1 MSNYTGDSFKN
12 LIVLAKNNNFIE
24 PEYYDMYNVKK
35 GLRNKNGTGVLVGLT
50 KIGDVQGY
58 DIINDKKVPK
68 EGALYYR
75 GIEIKDFVKGF
86 QDENRMGF
94 EECIFL
100 LLFGKLP
107 SKSELDE
114 FNLLLDELRFLPEG
128 FTENFLL
135 KLPSKNIMNLL
146 QRSVLFLYSM
156 DDNPDDLSV
165 ENLVK
170 QSLELIA
177 KIPTI
182 MAYGYHATEHYFNGK
197 SLFIH
202 PPKRGLRT
210 SENILH
216 MSRYNSK
223 YTTTEAEVLD
233 LCLVLHAEHGGGN
246 NSAFATHV
254 VSSSGTDTYS
264 AISTAIGSLKGPK
277 HGGANSK
284 VKLMMNN
291 IKDNVKNYEN
301 KTELKNYLL
310 KILSKNAFD
319 GEGLIYGMGHAI
331 YTLSDPR
338 AVLLK
343 EKAYK
348 LAKEKNNI
356 KEFQLYNDVESITK
370 EIFKNSNGKLMTA
383 NVDLYSGFIYD
394 MLNIPDNLYTPIFAA
409 ARSAGWAAHR
419 IEQILSDKKIIR
431 PAYKHLLGNNIYSP
445 LNQRSFKKEL

>member
-1 MSNYTGDSFKN
+1 LSYYANKAFEN
-12 LIVLAKNNNFIE
+12 LIKMAQNNNFIK
-24 PEYYDMYNVKK
+24 PEHYDKYSVKK

-50 KIGDVQGY
+50 KVGYVQGY
-58 DIINDKKVPK
+58 DVIDAVKVPK

-75 GIEIKDFVKGF
+75 GIEVKDFVKGF
-86 QDENRMGF
+86 QKEDRMGF
-94 EECIFL
+94 EECVFL

-107 SKSELDE
+107 SKDELEE
-114 FNLLLDELRFLPEG
+114 FNLLLDELRFLPDG

-156 DDNPDDLSV
+156 DDEADDLDV
-165 ENLVK
+165 ENLVR

-182 MAYGYHATEHYFNGK
+182 MAYGYHATEHYFNEK

-202 PPKRGLRT
+202 PPKRGLST
-210 SENILH
+210 AENILH
-216 MSRYNSK
+216 MSRHNSK
-223 YTTTEAEVLD
+223 YTKTEAEVLD

-264 AISTAIGSLKGPK
+264 AISTALGSLKGPK

-284 VKLMMNN
+284 VKLMISN
-291 IKDNVKNYEN
+291 IKDNVKNFEDKN
-301 KTELKNYLL
+301 ELKNYLM
-310 KILSKNAFD
+310 KILSKKAFD
-319 GEGLIYGMGHAI
+319 NEGLIYGMGHAI

-343 EKAYK
+343 EKAYE

-356 KEFQLYNDVESITK
+356 KEFQLYSDVESLTK
-370 EIFKNSNGKLMTA
+370 EIFKNSKGKLMCA

-394 MLNIPDNLYTPIFAA
+394 MLNIPENLYTPIFAA
-409 ARSAGWAAHR
+409 ARSAGWSAHR

-431 PAYKHLLGNNIYSP
+431 PAYQHVHGDNDYTP
-445 LNQRSFKKEL
+445 LSKR

>member
-1 MSNYTGDSFKN
+1 MSYYTKKYFKN
-12 LIVLAKNNNFIE
+12 LIKMAQDNNFIE
-24 PEYYDMYNVKK
+24 PEYYDKYNVKK

-50 KIGDVQGY
+50 KIGDVRGY
-58 DIINDKKVPK
+58 DVVDEIKVPK
-68 EGALYYR
+68 DGALYYR

-86 QDENRMGF
+86 QEENRMGF

-107 SKSELDE
+107 SKFELEE
-114 FNLLLDELRFLPEG
+114 FNLLLDELRFLPDG

-156 DDNPDDLSV
+156 DDSADDLDV
-165 ENLVK
+165 ENLVR

-202 PPKRGLRT
+202 PPKRGLST
-210 SENILH
+210 AENILY

-223 YTTTEAEVLD
+223 YTKTEAEVLD

-284 VKLMMNN
+284 VKLMMSN
-291 IKDNVKNYEN
+291 IKDNVVNYED
-301 KTELKNYLL
+301 KTELKNYLI
-310 KILSKNAFD
+310 KILSKKAFD
-319 GEGLIYGMGHAI
+319 REGLIYGMGHAI

-343 EKAYK
+343 EKAYE

-356 KEFQLYNDVESITK
+356 KEFQLYNDVESLTK
-370 EIFKNSNGKLMTA
+370 EIFENSKGKLMSA

-409 ARSAGWAAHR
+409 ARSAGWSAHR

-431 PAYKHLLGNNIYSP
+431 PAYQHVLGDNDYTP
-445 LNQRSFKKEL
+445 LNKR